1 LCTPPTRE
9 VTVVVTKRS
18 TRRKFDGTCPCP
30 DGGFYRSLSISPNL
44 ASLSRHLRAENK
56 SPATITTYAKAV
68 VQLADFLERTAR
80 SILRALVEAACR
92 AVV

>member
-1 LCTPPTRE
+1 MAPAPARMAD
-9 VTVVVTKRS
+9 S
-18 TRRKFDGTCPCP
+18 TAAFRYP
-30 DGGFYRSLSISPNL
+30 PNL